1 MSEKRSEKSKRQG
14 PGSGEIAGMP
24 PADRNATPPRTPQNP
39 DGTEKA
45 SFEQALA
52 RLEKVVQELEGGELT
67 LEETLVRYE
76 EGSRLAAECARRL
89 EEAEQ
94 RIRVLS
100 SSMETSAKG
109 EADGGENDTEGS
121 QDGLP
126 F

>member
-1 MSEKRSEKSKRQG
+1 MSEKKGEKKRSGEAKSG
-14 PGSGEIAGMP
+14 AAVPASPGSGAPASARAGGEET
-24 PADRNATPPRTPQNP
+24 ATNP
-39 DGTEKA
+39 

-52 RLEKVVQELEGGELT
+52 RLEKIVQDLEGGELT

-76 EGSRLAAECARRL
+76 EGARLATECARRL

-100 SSMETSAKG
+100 TANGAPSGA
-109 EADGGENDTEGS
+109 EADGGDEDSEGS

>member
-14 PGSGEIAGMP
+14 PSSGEIARTPPAARNVDAPGMP
-24 PADRNATPPRTPQNP
+24 PSQGATV
-39 DGTEKA
+39 KS

-100 SSMETSAKG
+100 SAMETSSSV